1 MSEDTRNWLSCGRV
15 SFPLLSFHTFRLH
28 PPPRGHP
35 VNPAGGR
42 IFEYGGKGAGGHLSG
57 AVVAGF
63 TRGRGG
69 SHPRRP
75 CLS

>member
-28 PPPRGHP
+28 LPPS
-35 VNPAGGR
+35 
-42 IFEYGGKGAGGHLSG
+42 IFEYGGKGAGGHFSG